1 MKSGSRRIANKQHL
15 ISLVVWCVCTRKR
28 QWSTIL
34 PLRDKYQCVVARN
47 DTGRKERLKTRI
59 CTLFLSTSPPF
70 YRLPPLAF
78 MVFSISGRIG
88 LVRDRATTTTTAI
101 TSQIQSL
108 MHTSTSSVSH
118 MKFFLS
124 SGCCSHYLSIFMHS
138 IYIGRLSNSQVC
150 SVVPTYV
157 YSMHCIQRKLY
168 ENIFWCVSTSMQCV
182 CVCAC
187 KFEFMR
193 TNMYKTHT
201 YTFTVWRS
209 TICSRFD
216 WTQQWLLCLQ
226 HSASLR
232 MPLLLLF
239 IYLICLWIY
248 TLIPYLWVFH
258 PHEQNKRID
267 RQLLMLSFTGWAQL

>member
-1 MKSGSRRIANKQHL
+1 MFSSSLFFAPRMKSGSRRIANKQHL

-118 MKFFLS
+118 IKFFSL
-124 SGCCSHYLSIFMHS
+124 F
-138 IYIGRLSNSQVC
+138 
-150 SVVPTYV
+150 
-157 YSMHCIQRKLY
+157 
-168 ENIFWCVSTSMQCV
+168 
-182 CVCAC
+182 
-187 KFEFMR
+187 
-193 TNMYKTHT
+193 
-201 YTFTVWRS
+201 
-209 TICSRFD
+209 
-216 WTQQWLLCLQ
+216 WLLFAL
-226 HSASLR
+226 SLDFHAFDLHWP
-232 MPLLLLF
+232 PLKF
-239 IYLICLWIY
+239 PSVQCGAYICI
-248 TLIPYLWVFH
+248 
-258 PHEQNKRID
+258 
-267 RQLLMLSFTGWAQL
+267 